1 MTEGDNDVRALFG
14 TTNTGRDHGTGTLPV
29 LGRTRGSTPGIWV
42 QSQGMSTKAAAA
54 PEPTCNEEFAQGNR
68 EKSFFIP
75 QVFLAVP
82 TNVSLSSSGAE
93 PMVSR
98 QQQENPS
105 KQ

>member
-1 MTEGDNDVRALFG
+1 
-14 TTNTGRDHGTGTLPV
+14 
-29 LGRTRGSTPGIWV
+29 
-42 QSQGMSTKAAAA
+42 MSTKAAAA

-105 KQ
+105 NDLQGLGIDFFILSSVIKNIHSPQQDLLLTRAPFP